1 MPIISAEDQATIRDI
16 FDDRLVDTVTLVL
29 FTTGGSDLTVPGRPE
44 CVTCEDTQTL
54 LEELVG
60 LSDKL
65 ELHVHD
71 FYAEADA
78 AEAAGISELPSLILK
93 GKNQGTLRF
102 VGAPAGYEFSSLI
115 EDLIDLS
122 RGETALSEKAR
133 EVLSKLS
140 EPVHFQVFVTPT

>member
-1 MPIISAEDQATIRDI
+1 MPIISEQDQATIRDI
-16 FDDRLVDTVTLVL
+16 FDDRLVDPVTMELY
-29 FTTGGSDLTVPGRPE
+29 TSGGSGLMVPGRPE

-54 LEELVG
+54 LEELSG

-65 ELHVHD
+65 ELKVHD
-71 FYAEADA
+71 FYSETDA
-78 AEAAGISELPSLILK
+78 ARSANITDVPSLILI

-102 VGAPAGYEFSSLI
+102 IGAPAGYEFSSLI

-122 RGETALSEKAR
+122 RGETALSDKAR
-133 EVLSKLS
+133 EVLSGLT